1 MTRFLLAAFGAVVLS
16 GCGAFGGSSFCDFR
30 QGSSNGPEP
39 RCQERVNTIS
49 AEVFKGACTA
59 AGGIPSSGTCPREG
73 VVAGCFIGT
82 QGDGSKVNGLKF
94 TDRRNGESHTVEL
107 AGVFVQIGLVPNT
120 EVLKFVRDDDEAE
133 GVLRPQK
140 ARPK

>member
-1 MTRFLLAAFGAVVLS
+1 MAGCNGEPMTRFLLAAFGAVVLS

-59 AGGIPSSGTCPREG
+59 AGGMPSSGTCPREG

-82 QGDGSKVNGLKF
+82 QGDGSKVNDWYYAPK
-94 TDRRNGESHTVEL
+94 TRADVVRVR
-107 AGVFVQIGLVPNT
+107 QRPVPRAVISPGSPPT
-120 EVLKFVRDDDEAE
+120 SR
-133 GVLRPQK
+133 
-140 ARPK
+140 

>member
-39 RCQERVNTIS
+39 RCQQRVNTIS

-59 AGGIPSSGTCPREG
+59 AGGMPSSGTCPREG

-82 QGDGSKVNGLKF
+82 QGDGSKVN
-94 TDRRNGESHTVEL
+94 DWYC
-107 AGVFVQIGLVPNT
+107 A
-120 EVLKFVRDDDEAE
+120 
-133 GVLRPQK
+133 
-140 ARPK
+140 PKTRADVMSECGNDPFLEP